1 MKGGGCFM
9 SKDQMATK
17 IKIAEAAV
25 ELFTNQGYQGTSVR
39 QIAKRAD
46 VNLAL
51 VSYYFGGK
59 QGLLEELIS
68 SFYEG
73 YIRRIEVIYHTSSE
87 HAMKEQL
94 LAIIESVLHYQLRQ
108 PDLSRFVHREM
119 TLDSTLVREVMTTYL
134 SKEKYFYD
142 TVFEKG
148 MKNKEFHKQPVML
161 LTMQLRNLIIMP
173 FLHPLYIS
181 EVFYT
186 APHDPLFVTSYM
198 SFITKWLDQSVCI
211 PQKKN
216 SLLSAVQ
223 NPLFASLPGKWS

>member
-1 MKGGGCFM
+1 M

-25 ELFTNQGYQGTSVR
+25 ELFTCQGYQGTSVR
-39 QIAKRAD
+39 QIAKKAG

-51 VSYYFGGK
+51 VSYHFGGK
-59 QGLLEELIS
+59 KGLLEELVS

-73 YIRRIEVIYHTSSE
+73 YIRKIEVVYHTSADQPE
-87 HAMKEQL
+87 KERL
-94 LAIIESVLHYQLRQ
+94 LEVIESVLNYQLRQ
-108 PDLSRFVHREM
+108 PHLSRFVHREM

-134 SKEKYFYD
+134 AKEKYYYD
-142 TVFEKG
+142 SIFEKG
-148 MKNKEFHKQPVML
+148 MKQKEFHKQPVML
-161 LTMQLRNLIIMP
+161 LTLQLRNLIIMP

-198 SFITKWLDQSVCI
+198 SFIHKWLEQSVCV
-211 PQKKN
+211 PQRKG

-223 NPLFASLPGKWS
+223 NPLFATIQEKWNG

>member
-1 MKGGGCFM
+1 M

-17 IKIAEAAV
+17 IKIAEAAI

-39 QIAKRAD
+39 QIAKRAG

-51 VSYYFGGK
+51 VSYHFGGK

-73 YIRRIEVIYHTSSE
+73 YIRKIEVVYHTS
-87 HAMKEQL
+87 MDYTVKDQL
-94 LAIIESVLHYQLRQ
+94 LTMIESVLHYQLKQ

-142 TVFEKG
+142 TLFEKG
-148 MKNKEFHKQPVML
+148 MKQREFHKQPVLL
-161 LTMQLRNLIIMP
+161 LTMQLRNLLIMP

-186 APHDPLFVTSYM
+186 APHDPLFVTSYVN
-198 SFITKWLDQSVCI
+198 FINKWLEQSVCI
-211 PQKKN
+211 PPKKN
-216 SLLSAVQ
+216 PLLSAVQ
-223 NPLFASLPGKWS
+223 NPLFSLQGKWNG